1 MVCLANYKKH
11 VRFPVSLFQ
20 MASSVPLTEDQ
31 RTRFVNREL
40 ADDLANILATVIL
53 WGSNKPQNQTLKDYL
68 TIERKKTRKEIKDCF
83 RTATDRDKLNKDS
96 FDGLDVTFLSA
107 LLPLMCDGIESKGKW
122 KEANDD
128 SRLEFHLN
136 KITGIRNSVAHE
148 AQGAAVDKNLV
159 NEVETTALKVL
170 DIAGAKYNKRT
181 DEINAAKDETRKRMS
196 AINEIMTEEGNVNF
210 FQKRMLNQGILDM
223 RQKVNASK
231 GSASPYFE
239 HIKSFCCPQLTYK
252 ENGTE
257 KTISCEDIFTHA
269 TAKNARILVIEG
281 PSGAGKSYLTN
292 EIRADILQETG
303 KKTFKGSDEFNTPL
317 LFECRKRTCE
327 TIADFASEEF
337 PCLGATSTEKGLTE
351 KVLSG
356 MKSIL
361 LIDGID
367 EVNEKSG
374 TMLENIFV
382 FLKNDRK
389 TFCIF
394 TSRPFSAEKIRK
406 ELKEEGLFNFQTLAL
421 KKLSS
426 QDEQMKFL
434 TTITSEK
441 GKDISSAYK
450 ISGLKL
456 ESPVL
461 LAVYSYLFL
470 NKPDSLKNCK
480 SDVHIMSEWINCGL
494 DVLQRRLRQRKILDW
509 EDVSSIILKNIF
521 FISFHCLVKDQ
532 LDIGENE
539 IHWLKGRIKEACCF
553 KDIAPHEILSCFFV
567 NSSDKSKD
575 EKLCYDH
582 KSLQEIMSAR
592 YVAEQMKRGKSFE
605 QVITDAQEY
614 DCLSQS
620 SLPRGPM
627 K

>member
-1 MVCLANYKKH
+1 
-11 VRFPVSLFQ
+11 

-40 ADDLANILATVIL
+40 ADDLANILATVIQ
-53 WGSNKPQNQTLKDYL
+53 WGSNKPQNQTLEDYL
-68 TIERKKTRKEIKDCF
+68 TRKFVTSNSSNSS
-83 RTATDRDKLNKDS
+83 TAYKSFSDLFKKKSFFDDDLLKFSKVS
-96 FDGLDVTFLSA
+96 FDGLDVTFLSK
-107 LLPLMCDGIESKGKW
+107 LLPLMCDGIKPKGIW
-122 KEANDD
+122 KDIKD
-128 SRLEFHLN
+128 GSRLEFHLN

-148 AQGAAVDKNLV
+148 AQGAAVDKNLA
-159 NEVETTALKVL
+159 NEVEATALKVL
-170 DIAGAKYNKRT
+170 EIAGAEYGKRT
-181 DEINAAKDETRKRMS
+181 DEINAAKDEAIKRMS
-196 AINEIMTEEGNVNF
+196 AINEIMTEEGNINF
-210 FQKRMLNQGILDM
+210 FKKRMLKNGIPDL
-223 RQKVNASK
+223 REKVNASK
-231 GSASPYFE
+231 RSASPYFE
-239 HIKSFCCPQLTYK
+239 HIKSFCCPQLTHK
-252 ENGTE
+252 ENGAE
-257 KTISCEDIFTHA
+257 KTISCEDIFSHA
-269 TAKNARILVIEG
+269 TAKDTRILVIEG
-281 PSGAGKSYLTN
+281 PSGAGKSSLLK
-292 EIRADILQETG
+292 ELRVDILRETG
-303 KKTFKGSDEFNTPL
+303 KIFKGSDNFDTPL

-351 KVLSG
+351 KVFSG

-374 TMLENIFV
+374 NMLENIFA
-382 FLKNDRK
+382 FLKNNRDI
-389 TFCIF
+389 FCIF

-406 ELKEEGLFNFQTLAL
+406 KLREEGLSNFQTLAL

-426 QDEQMKFL
+426 QDQQMKFL
-434 TTITSEK
+434 TTVTSEK

-450 ISGLKL
+450 RSGLKL

-470 NKPDSLKNCK
+470 NKPESLKNCK
-480 SDVHIMSEWINCGL
+480 SDVHIMNEWINCGL
-494 DVLQRRLRQRKILDW
+494 DVAQRRLDQRNIMDW
-509 EDVSSIILKNIF
+509 EDASRNILKNIS
-521 FISFHCLVKDQ
+521 FISFHCLVKHQ

-539 IHWLKGRIKEACCF
+539 IQWLKERIKDACNF

-575 EKLCYDH
+575 EKLCFDH

-592 YVAEQMKRGKSFE
+592 YVAEQMKRGKSFK
-605 QVITDAQEY
+605 QVITDALNY

-620 SLPRGPM
+620 SLPSGPM

>member
-1 MVCLANYKKH
+1 
-11 VRFPVSLFQ
+11 

-40 ADDLANILATVIL
+40 ADDLANILAKIIG
-53 WGSNKPQNQTLKDYL
+53 WGSNKPQNKTLKEYL
-68 TIERKKTRKEIKDCF
+68 MTERNMTETVIKKNFFPNDLP
-83 RTATDRDKLNKDS
+83 KLS
-96 FDGLDVTFLSA
+96 QVSYDGFDVTFLSA

-148 AQGAAVDKNLV
+148 AQGAAVDKNLAK
-159 NEVETTALKVL
+159 EVEKTALKVL
-170 DIAGAKYNKRT
+170 EIAGAKYSKRT
-181 DEINAAKDETRKRMS
+181 DEINAAKDEAIKRIS
-196 AINEIMTEEGNVNF
+196 TINEIMTEEGNINF
-210 FQKRMLNQGILDM
+210 FKKRMLKNGIPDL
-223 RQKVNASK
+223 REKVNASK

-239 HIKSFCCPQLTYK
+239 HIKSFCCPQLTHK
-252 ENGTE
+252 ENGAE

-269 TAKNARILVIEG
+269 TAKDTRILVIEG
-281 PSGAGKSYLTN
+281 PSGAGKSSLLK
-292 EIRADILQETG
+292 ELRVDILRETG
-303 KKTFKGSDEFNTPL
+303 KIFKGSDNFDTPL

-351 KVLSG
+351 KVFSG

-361 LIDGID
+361 LIDGTD

-374 TMLENIFV
+374 NMLENIFA
-382 FLKNDRK
+382 FLKNNRDI
-389 TFCIF
+389 FCIF

-406 ELKEEGLFNFQTLAL
+406 KLREEGLSNFQTLAL

-426 QDEQMKFL
+426 RDEQMKFL

-450 ISGLKL
+450 RSGLKL

-470 NKPDSLKNCK
+470 NKPESLKNCK
-480 SDVHIMSEWINCGL
+480 SDVHIMNEWITCGL
-494 DVLQRRLRQRKILDW
+494 DVAQRRLDQRKIMDW
-509 EDVSSIILKNIF
+509 EDASRNILKNIS

-539 IHWLKGRIKEACCF
+539 IQWLKERIKDACSF

-575 EKLCYDH
+575 EKLCFDH

-592 YVAEQMKRGKSFE
+592 YVAEQMKRGKSFK

-620 SLPRGPM
+620 SLPSGPM

>member
-1 MVCLANYKKH
+1 
-11 VRFPVSLFQ
+11 
-20 MASSVPLTEDQ
+20 MASSVPLTEYE

-68 TIERKKTRKEIKDCF
+68 TIERKKTETVINKSFFSNDLP
-83 RTATDRDKLNKDS
+83 KLSQVS
-96 FDGLDVTFLSA
+96 FDGLDVTFLST
-107 LLPLMCDGIESKGKW
+107 LLPLMCDGIEPKGKW
-122 KEANDD
+122 KNISD
-128 SRLEFHLN
+128 SNKLEFHLCH
-136 KITGIRNSVAHE
+136 ITSIRNKVAHE
-148 AQGAAVDKNLV
+148 AQGAALDKNLV

-170 DIAGAKYNKRT
+170 EIAGAKYGKGT
-181 DEINAAKDETRKRMS
+181 DEINSAKDEAIKRLS
-196 AINEIMTEEGNVNF
+196 TINEIMTEEGNVNF
-210 FQKRMLNQGILDM
+210 FQKRMFKEGISDL
-223 RQKVNASK
+223 RQKVNAST

-239 HIKSFCCPQLTYK
+239 HVKSFCCPQLTYK
-252 ENGTE
+252 ENGAE

-281 PSGAGKSYLTN
+281 PSGAGKSFLTK
-292 EIRADILQETG
+292 ELRADILRETG
-303 KKTFKGSDEFNTPL
+303 KIFKGSDKFDTPL

-351 KVLSG
+351 KVFSG

-374 TMLENIFV
+374 NMLENIFA
-382 FLKNDRK
+382 FLKNNRDI
-389 TFCIF
+389 FCIF

-406 ELKEEGLFNFQTLAL
+406 KMKEEGLSNFQTLAL

-450 ISGLKL
+450 RSDLKL

-480 SDVHIMSEWINCGL
+480 SDFHIMREWINCGL
-494 DVLQRRLRQRKILDW
+494 DVAQRRLDQRNF
-509 EDVSSIILKNIF
+509 EDSKDASRNIFKNIS
-521 FISFHCLVKDQ
+521 FISFHCLVKHQ

-539 IHWLKGRIKEACCF
+539 IQWLKERIKEACSF
-553 KDIAPHEILSCFFV
+553 KDSEKDTPLNITPHEILSCFFV
-567 NSSDKSKD
+567 NSSDKSED
-575 EKLCYDH
+575 EKLLYPH
-582 KSLQEIMSAR
+582 KSLQEVMSAR
-592 YVAEQMKRGKSFE
+592 YVAEQMKNGNDFGSIF
-605 QVITDAQEY
+605 TDALKY

-620 SLPRGPM
+620 SLPSGTKYRVSNFLG

>member
-1 MVCLANYKKH
+1 
-11 VRFPVSLFQ
+11 

-40 ADDLANILATVIL
+40 ADDLANILATVIQ
-53 WGSNKPQNQTLKDYL
+53 WGSNKPQNQTLEDYL
-68 TIERKKTRKEIKDCF
+68 TRKFVTSNSSRAYE
-83 RTATDRDKLNKDS
+83 S
-96 FDGLDVTFLSA
+96 FSDLFKKKSFFDDDLLKFSKVSFEGLDVTFLSK
-107 LLPLMCDGIESKGKW
+107 LLPLMCDGIEPKGKW

-128 SRLEFHLN
+128 SRLVFHLN

-148 AQGAAVDKNLV
+148 AQGAAVDKNLA
-159 NEVETTALKVL
+159 NEVEATALKVL
-170 DIAGAKYNKRT
+170 EIARAKYNKRT
-181 DEINAAKDETRKRMS
+181 DEINAAKDEAIKRMS
-196 AINEIMTEEGNVNF
+196 AINEIMTEEGNSNF
-210 FQKRMLNQGILDM
+210 FKKRMLKNGIPDL
-223 RQKVNASK
+223 REKVNASK

-239 HIKSFCCPQLTYK
+239 HIKSFCCPQLMHK
-252 ENGTE
+252 ENGAE
-257 KTISCEDIFTHA
+257 KTISCEDIFSHA
-269 TAKNARILVIEG
+269 TAKDTRILVIEG
-281 PSGAGKSYLTN
+281 PSGAGKSSLLK
-292 EIRADILQETG
+292 ELRVDILRETG
-303 KKTFKGSDEFNTPL
+303 KKTFKGSDEFDTPM

-367 EVNEKSG
+367 EVNEKSS

-406 ELKEEGLFNFQTLAL
+406 ELKEEGLSNFQTLAL

-480 SDVHIMSEWINCGL
+480 SDVHIMNEWINCGL
-494 DVLQRRLRQRKILDW
+494 EVLQRRLRQRKILDW
-509 EDVSSIILKNIF
+509 EDVSSIILQNIF

-539 IHWLKGRIKEACCF
+539 IQWLKERIKEACSF
-553 KDIAPHEILSCFFV
+553 KDSEKDTPLNIAPHEILSCFFV

-575 EKLCYDH
+575 EKLCFDH

-592 YVAEQMKRGKSFE
+592 YVAEQMKRGKSFK
-605 QVITDAQEY
+605 QVITDALNY

-620 SLPRGPM
+620 SLPSGPM

>member
-1 MVCLANYKKH
+1 
-11 VRFPVSLFQ
+11 
-20 MASSVPLTEDQ
+20 MASSVPLTEYE

-40 ADDLANILATVIL
+40 ADDLANVLATVIL

-68 TIERKKTRKEIKDCF
+68 TIERKKKETVINNSFFSNDLP
-83 RTATDRDKLNKDS
+83 KLSQVS
-96 FDGLDVTFLSA
+96 FDGLDVTFLST
-107 LLPLMCDGIESKGKW
+107 LLPLMCDRIKPKGKW
-122 KEANDD
+122 KNISD
-128 SRLEFHLN
+128 SNKLEFHLCH
-136 KITGIRNSVAHE
+136 ITSIRNKVAHE
-148 AQGAAVDKNLV
+148 AQGAALDKNLV

-170 DIAGAKYNKRT
+170 EIAGAEYGKRT
-181 DEINAAKDETRKRMS
+181 DEINAAKDEAIKRMS
-196 AINEIMTEEGNVNF
+196 AINEIMTEEGNINF
-210 FQKRMLNQGILDM
+210 FKKRMLKNGIPDL
-223 RQKVNASK
+223 REKVNASK

-239 HIKSFCCPQLTYK
+239 HIKSFCSPQLTHK
-252 ENGTE
+252 ENGAE
-257 KTISCEDIFTHA
+257 KTISCEDIFSHA
-269 TAKNARILVIEG
+269 TAKDTRILVIEG
-281 PSGAGKSYLTN
+281 PSGAGKSSLLK
-292 EIRADILQETG
+292 ELRVDILRETE
-303 KKTFKGSDEFNTPL
+303 KIFKGSDNFDTPL

-327 TIADFASEEF
+327 TIVDFASEEF

-351 KVLSG
+351 KVFSG

-374 TMLENIFV
+374 NMLENIFA
-382 FLKNDRK
+382 FLKNNRDI
-389 TFCIF
+389 FCIF

-406 ELKEEGLFNFQTLAL
+406 KLREEGLSNFQTLAL

-426 QDEQMKFL
+426 RDEQMKFL
-434 TTITSEK
+434 TTVTSEK

-450 ISGLKL
+450 RSGLKL

-470 NKPDSLKNCK
+470 NKPESLKNCK
-480 SDVHIMSEWINCGL
+480 SDVHIMNEWITCGL
-494 DVLQRRLRQRKILDW
+494 DVAQRRLDQRNIMDW
-509 EDVSSIILKNIF
+509 EDASRNILKNIS

-539 IHWLKGRIKEACCF
+539 IQWLKERIKDACNF

-575 EKLCYDH
+575 EKLCFDH

-592 YVAEQMKRGKSFE
+592 YVAEQMKRGKYFK
-605 QVITDAQEY
+605 QVITDALNY

-620 SLPRGPM
+620 SLPSGPM

>member
-1 MVCLANYKKH
+1 
-11 VRFPVSLFQ
+11 

-40 ADDLANILATVIL
+40 ADDLANILATVIQ
-53 WGSNKPQNQTLKDYL
+53 WGSNKPQNQTLEDYL
-68 TIERKKTRKEIKDCF
+68 TRKFVTSNSS
-83 RTATDRDKLNKDS
+83 TAYKSFSDLLKKKSFFDDDLLKFSKVS
-96 FDGLDVTFLSA
+96 FDGLDVTFLSK
-107 LLPLMCDGIESKGKW
+107 LLPLMCDGIEPKGKW
-122 KEANDD
+122 KDIKN
-128 SRLEFHLN
+128 SRRLEFHLI

-148 AQGAAVDKNLV
+148 AQGAAVDKNLA

-170 DIAGAKYNKRT
+170 EIAGAEYGKRT
-181 DEINAAKDETRKRMS
+181 DEINAAKDEAIKRIS

-210 FQKRMLNQGILDM
+210 FKKRMLKNGIPDL
-223 RQKVNASK
+223 REKVNASK

-239 HIKSFCCPQLTYK
+239 HIKSFCCPQLTHK
-252 ENGTE
+252 ENGAE
-257 KTISCEDIFTHA
+257 KTISCEDIFSHA
-269 TAKNARILVIEG
+269 TAKDARILVIEG
-281 PSGAGKSYLTN
+281 PSGAGKSSLLK
-292 EIRADILQETG
+292 ELRVDILRETG
-303 KKTFKGSDEFNTPL
+303 KIFKGSDNFDTPL

-351 KVLSG
+351 KVFSG

-361 LIDGID
+361 LIDSID

-374 TMLENIFV
+374 NMLENIFA
-382 FLKNDRK
+382 FLKNNRDI
-389 TFCIF
+389 FCIF

-406 ELKEEGLFNFQTLAL
+406 KLREEGLSNFQTLAL

-426 QDEQMKFL
+426 RDEQMKFL
-434 TTITSEK
+434 TTVTSEK
-441 GKDISSAYK
+441 RKDISSAYK
-450 ISGLKL
+450 RSGLKL

-470 NKPDSLKNCK
+470 NKPESLKNCK
-480 SDVHIMSEWINCGL
+480 SDVHIMNDWITCGL
-494 DVLQRRLRQRKILDW
+494 DVAQRRLDQRKIMDW
-509 EDVSSIILKNIF
+509 EDASRNILKNIS

-539 IHWLKGRIKEACCF
+539 IQWLKERIKDACNF

-575 EKLCYDH
+575 EKLCFDH

-592 YVAEQMKRGKSFE
+592 YVAEQMKRGKSFK

-620 SLPRGPM
+620 SLPSGPM

>member
-1 MVCLANYKKH
+1 M
-11 VRFPVSLFQ
+11 PPSL
-20 MASSVPLTEDQ
+20 PLTEDD
-31 RTRFVNREL
+31 RTRFVNRKM
-40 ADDLANILATVIL
+40 ADEINSMLETVVR
-53 WGSNKPQNQTLKDYL
+53 WGSSKVPNQTFKDYL
-68 TIERKKTRKEIKDCF
+68 INEKKIPLKTVDKHFKFDDEKKKIELTSYETLDVTFMCKLLPHMCDRIDGLECHLKEIKDF
-83 RTATDRDKLNKDS
+83 
-96 FDGLDVTFLSA
+96 
-107 LLPLMCDGIESKGKW
+107 
-122 KEANDD
+122 
-128 SRLEFHLN
+128 
-136 KITGIRNSVAHE
+136 RNSVMHE
-148 AQGAAVDKNLV
+148 PKGAAIEKNLV
-159 NEVETTALKVL
+159 DKVEATALKLL
-170 DIAGAKYNKRT
+170 DIAGAKYGKGT
-181 DEINAAKDETRKRMS
+181 DEINAAKDEARKLIS
-196 AINEIMTEEGNVNF
+196 NIKKTAFTEEGKIHF
-210 FQKRMLNQGILDM
+210 YQ
-223 RQKVNASK
+223 QKVFDEGLPKLREKTENHK
-231 GSASPYFE
+231 GSISPYFE
-239 HIKSFCCPQLTYK
+239 HVKSFCCPQLTYK
-252 ENGTE
+252 EKGAE

-269 TAKNARILVIEG
+269 TAKDTRILVIEG
-281 PSGAGKSYLTN
+281 PSGAGKSSLLK
-292 EIRADILQETG
+292 ELQADILRETG
-303 KKTFKGSDEFNTPL
+303 KIFKGSDNFDTPL
-317 LFECRKRTCE
+317 LFECRICTCE

-351 KVLSG
+351 KVFSG

-374 TMLENIFV
+374 NMLENIFA
-382 FLKNDRK
+382 FLKNDRDI
-389 TFCIF
+389 FCIF

-406 ELKEEGLFNFQTLAL
+406 KLREEGLSNFQTLAL

-426 QDEQMKFL
+426 QDEQMTFL
-434 TTITSEK
+434 TITSEK

-450 ISGLKL
+450 RSGLKL

-470 NKPDSLKNCK
+470 NKLESLKNCK
-480 SDVHIMSEWINCGL
+480 SDVHIMNEWINCGL
-494 DVLQRRLRQRKILDW
+494 DVVQRRLDQRKILDW
-509 EDVSSIILKNIF
+509 EDASRNILKNIF

-539 IHWLKGRIKEACCF
+539 IQWLKKRIKDACNF

-575 EKLCYDH
+575 EKLCFDH

-592 YVAEQMKRGKSFE
+592 YVAEQMKRGKSFK

>member
-1 MVCLANYKKH
+1 
-11 VRFPVSLFQ
+11 

-68 TIERKKTRKEIKDCF
+68 VTERNMTWREIKDCF
-83 RTATDRDKLNKDS
+83 RTSNDRDKLNKNS

-107 LLPLMCDGIESKGKW
+107 LLPLMCDRIEPKGKW

-148 AQGAAVDKNLV
+148 AQGAAVDKNLAK
-159 NEVETTALKVL
+159 EVETTALKVL
-170 DIAGAKYNKRT
+170 EIAGAKYGKRT
-181 DEINAAKDETRKRMS
+181 DEINAAKDEAIKRMS
-196 AINEIMTEEGNVNF
+196 AINEIMTEEGNINF
-210 FQKRMLNQGILDM
+210 FKKRMLKNGIPDL
-223 RQKVNASK
+223 REKVNASK

-239 HIKSFCCPQLTYK
+239 HIKSFCCPQLTHK
-252 ENGTE
+252 ENGAE
-257 KTISCEDIFTHA
+257 KTISCEDIFSHA
-269 TAKNARILVIEG
+269 TAKNTRILVIEG
-281 PSGAGKSYLTN
+281 PSGAGKSSLLK
-292 EIRADILQETG
+292 ELRVDILRETG
-303 KKTFKGSDEFNTPL
+303 KIFKGSDNFDTPL

-327 TIADFASEEF
+327 RIADFASEEF

-351 KVLSG
+351 KVFSG

-374 TMLENIFV
+374 NMLENIFA
-382 FLKNDRK
+382 FLKNNRDI
-389 TFCIF
+389 FCIF

-406 ELKEEGLFNFQTLAL
+406 KLREEGLSNFQTLAL

-426 QDEQMKFL
+426 RDEQMKFL
-434 TTITSEK
+434 TTVTSEK

-450 ISGLKL
+450 RSGLKL

-470 NKPDSLKNCK
+470 NKPESLKNCK
-480 SDVHIMSEWINCGL
+480 SDVHIMNEWITCGL
-494 DVLQRRLRQRKILDW
+494 DVAQRRLDQRKIMDW
-509 EDVSSIILKNIF
+509 EDASRNILKNIS

-539 IHWLKGRIKEACCF
+539 IQWLKERIKEACSF
-553 KDIAPHEILSCFFV
+553 KDSEKDTPLNIAPHEILSCFFV

-575 EKLCYDH
+575 EKLCFDH

-592 YVAEQMKRGKSFE
+592 YVAEQMKRGKSFK

-620 SLPRGPM
+620 SLPSGPM